1 MGISKL
7 HILPTDNTPEVL
19 LNPEGFIK
27 IKGRG
32 MVANKTSVPEEIIN
46 WLDAYLIN
54 PAETT
59 DVIIAFEYL
68 NSYSTTILATTLKK
82 ISQVT
87 QQNKKFVIH
96 WYYEEEDYDIFGKIG
111 HIDHPRSFLRDHAY
125 PAAKDHPKLTSF
137 FASFLS
143 QFAG

>member
-1 MGISKL
+1 MVISKL
-7 HILPTDNTPEVL
+7 HILPTDNTPEVF
-19 LNPEGFIK
+19 LNPDGIIK

-32 MVANKTSVPEEIIN
+32 MVANKTNVPEEIIN
-46 WLDAYLIN
+46 WLDAYLLN

-87 QQNKKFVIH
+87 QHNKKFVIH
-96 WYYEEEDYDIFGKIG
+96 WYYEEEDDDILERGEYISETYDIPIEFIM
-111 HIDHPRSFLRDHAY
+111 IDDIS
-125 PAAKDHPKLTSF
+125 
-137 FASFLS
+137 
-143 QFAG
+143 GC

>member
-1 MGISKL
+1 MVISKL
-7 HILPTDNTPEVL
+7 HILPTDNTPEVF
-19 LNPEGFIK
+19 LNPDGIIK

-96 WYYEEEDYDIFGKIG
+96 WYYEEEDYDILERGEYISETYDIPIEFIM
-111 HIDHPRSFLRDHAY
+111 IDDI
-125 PAAKDHPKLTSF
+125 T
-137 FASFLS
+137 
-143 QFAG
+143 GC

>member
-96 WYYEEEDYDIFGKIG
+96 WYYEEEDYDILERGEYISETYDIPIEFIMIEDITGC
-111 HIDHPRSFLRDHAY
+111 
-125 PAAKDHPKLTSF
+125 
-137 FASFLS
+137 
-143 QFAG
+143 

>member
-1 MGISKL
+1 MVISKL
-7 HILPTDNTPEVL
+7 HILPTDNTPEVF
-19 LNPEGFIK
+19 LNPDGIIK

-32 MVANKTSVPEEIIN
+32 MVANKTNVPEEIIN
-46 WLDAYLIN
+46 WLDAYLLN

-96 WYYEEEDYDIFGKIG
+96 WYYEEEDYDILERGEYISETYDIPIEFIM
-111 HIDHPRSFLRDHAY
+111 IDDIS
-125 PAAKDHPKLTSF
+125 
-137 FASFLS
+137 
-143 QFAG
+143 GC

>member
-96 WYYEEEDYDIFGKIG
+96 WYYEEEDYDILERGEYISETYDIPIEFIM
-111 HIDHPRSFLRDHAY
+111 IDDIS
-125 PAAKDHPKLTSF
+125 
-137 FASFLS
+137 
-143 QFAG
+143 GC

>member
-96 WYYEEEDYDIFGKIG
+96 WYYEEEDYDILERGEYISETYDIPIEFIM
-111 HIDHPRSFLRDHAY
+111 IDDI
-125 PAAKDHPKLTSF
+125 T
-137 FASFLS
+137 
-143 QFAG
+143 GC